1 MVGPREQVTVAGA
14 FPLYMAVFVWR
25 LYRDRFRYQLV

>member
-14 FPLYMAVFVWR
+14 FR
-25 LYRDRFRYQLV
+25 LSVVAFIWDCREMLKLS